1 MKLPIRILLG
11 DIPNVSGD
19 ETWGDVIDNWE
30 AYAVEWNSANALG
43 IDVAQA
49 PVLDMFGDESIS
61 IKTMVK
67 DLSDPKKLFTAFSR
81 SFTVPAS
88 KKNNRIF
95 RHYYNIDI
103 TNGLDSRELIPAK
116 ILMNNTTYKVGNISI
131 ESVRMNAGVAVHYKI
146 KFVGKLSELARKIGQ
161 DKLTDLDWSDY
172 NIADFDAFDEFDKG
186 SSYGASTTWD
196 LLFPLASRSNR
207 FLYDETTS
215 SLGIEGARNIAFVN
229 SSPQDDYGIRAQD
242 VIGALRVGRILD
254 QIETAYGFTFTG
266 AFTNDYIQELYLW
279 LQKPDKERTGD
290 NSTQLATNLQWQAG
304 DSDTT
309 LISAIG
315 GEGKFENRVDSIYS
329 RTHSQ
334 KGHEF
339 HIRVKGTFTGDCTI
353 RLLMDGNQVAETSS
367 AVTPSEWVFV
377 DRRTPHLWTVEVVT
391 SGSLTVDLVVEFHKL
406 DKLLWGSPS
415 LANSYSQ
422 VEQSFVFGNA
432 DNYKITDNMPDLKV
446 IDFLSILFKSFNVIA
461 EVDDDLNIST
471 THYDTFMAQG
481 TVKDVSK
488 YVSTANYNIT
498 RPNIYGSMRLHWS
511 EPKVAMELGYQKVN
525 GREYGSIAYELQG
538 ETGARLTGNE
548 YDLKIKSQR
557 VPLEPLTDTSTGD
570 LTDVIY
576 TQFGDL
582 KNAEQSVDPM
592 LTYVTQQFPSFGT
605 QTAVG
610 FTTGAL
616 VTQVNQYWQ
625 PSNIYT
631 TDSRKPN
638 RNNSLLGLY
647 FGEEMNEYQPST
659 PVSGLGLF
667 NAFYRGTVAMMF
679 DEDKRGV
686 KHTAHLPLNV
696 IMDLQIND
704 VLLINNQYH
713 SINSIETNYLTG
725 ESKLDLTIVGRE
737 RLPYHEIYGRT
748 ITNNNISYDLHI
760 VFMNS
765 SGALESW
772 TIGSLGSLTYYMT
785 GEIMSFSHTEYTV
798 VRT

>member
-11 DIPNVSGD
+11 DIPNVGGD

-30 AYAVEWNSANALG
+30 AYAVEWNATNSLG
-43 IDVAQA
+43 VDVAQA

-161 DKLTDLDWSDY
+161 DKLTDLDWSAF

-207 FLYDETTS
+207 FLFDSGTS
-215 SLGIEGARNIAFVN
+215 SLGIEGARNVAFVN
-229 SSPQDDYGIRAQD
+229 SIPQDDYGIRAQD
-242 VIGALRVGRILD
+242 VIGTLRVGKIL
-254 QIETAYGFTFTG
+254 QEIESTYGFTFTG
-266 AFTNDYIQELYLW
+266 AFTNDYIQDLYLW

-290 NSTQLATNLQWQAG
+290 EGTQLATNLQWASG

-309 LISAIG
+309 LVSRTN
-315 GEGKFENRVDSIYS
+315 GEGKFENRYNSIYS
-329 RTHSQ
+329 RTHSNST
-334 KGHEF
+334 HEF
-339 HIRVKGTFTGDCTI
+339 HIRVSGTFTGDCTI
-353 RLLMDGNQVAETSS
+353 RLLQDGNQVAETSS
-367 AVTPSEWVFV
+367 STTPSEWMFV
-377 DRRTPHLWTVEVVT
+377 DRRTSHIWTVEVVT
-391 SGSLTVDLVVEFHKL
+391 SGSLTVDLVVEFSKY
-406 DKLLWGSPS
+406 DKVLSGSPA
-415 LANSYSQ
+415 LAYSFSQ
-422 VEQSFVFGNA
+422 VEESFVFGNA

-461 EVDDDLNIST
+461 EVDDSLNIST

-481 TVKDVSK
+481 TVKDISK

-498 RPNIYGSMRLHWS
+498 RPNIFGSMRLRWS

-557 VPLEPLTDTSTGD
+557 VPLEPLTDTSNGD

-582 KNAEQSVDPM
+582 KNSEQSIDPM
-592 LTYVTQQFPSFGT
+592 FTYLTQQFPTFGV
-605 QTAVG
+605 QTSVSY
-610 FTTGAL
+610 TTGAL
-616 VTQVNQYWQ
+616 VTEVNNYWQ
-625 PSNIYT
+625 PSNLYT

-638 RNNSLLGLY
+638 RNNSLIGLY
-647 FGEEMNEYQPST
+647 FGEEMNEYQPT
-659 PVSGLGLF
+659 IPVSGLGLF

-696 IMDLQIND
+696 VMDLQIND

-737 RLPYHEIYGRT
+737 RLPFHEIYSRT
-748 ITNNNISYDLHI
+748 ITNDNTSLDLHI
-760 VFMNS
+760 VFMNG
-765 SGALESW
+765 SGSLESW
-772 TIGSLGSLTYYMT
+772 TIGSSGSLTYYMT
-785 GEIMSFSHTEYTV
+785 GEIMSFSHNDYTV
-798 VRT
+798 VRA

>member
-11 DIPNVSGD
+11 EIPNVSGD

-30 AYAVEWNSANALG
+30 AYAVEWNAANNLG
-43 IDVAQA
+43 VDVAQA

-116 ILMNNTTYKVGNISI
+116 ILMNNTTYKVGNISV

-161 DKLTDLDWSDY
+161 DKLTDLDWSAY
-172 NIADFDAFDEFDKG
+172 NIADFNAFDEFDKG

-207 FLYDETTS
+207 FLYDDTTS

-229 SSPQDDYGIRAQD
+229 STPQDDYGIRAQD
-242 VIGALRVGRILD
+242 VIGALRVGKILN
-254 QIETAYGFTFTG
+254 QIETTYGFTFTG

-290 NSTQLATNLQWQAG
+290 DSTQLATNLQWQAG

-309 LISAIG
+309 LTSLSG

-329 RTHSQ
+329 RIHSNTA
-334 KGHEF
+334 HEF
-339 HIRVKGTFTGDCTI
+339 HIRVRGTFTGDCTL

-367 AVTPSEWVFV
+367 SSTPSEWIFV
-377 DRRTPHLWTVEVVT
+377 DRRTSHIWTVEVVT
-391 SGSLTVDLVVEFHKL
+391 SGSLTVDLVVEFTKL

-415 LANSYSQ
+415 LANTYSQ

-432 DNYKITDNMPDLKV
+432 NNYKITDNMPDLKV

-461 EVDDDLNIST
+461 EVDDSLNIST
-471 THYDTFMAQG
+471 THYDFFMAQG
-481 TVKDVSK
+481 TVKDISK

-538 ETGARLTGNE
+538 ETGARLTGSE

-557 VPLEPLTDTSTGD
+557 VPLEPLTDTANGD

-582 KNAEQSVDPM
+582 KNSEQSVDPM
-592 LTYVTQQFPSFGT
+592 LTYLTQQFPTFNV

-610 FTTGAL
+610 FTDGAL

-625 PSNIYT
+625 PSNLYT
-631 TDSRKPN
+631 SDSRKPT
-638 RNNSLLGLY
+638 RTNSMIGLY

-713 SINSIETNYLTG
+713 SINSVETNYLTG

-737 RLPYHEIYGRT
+737 RLIYHEVYSRRI
-748 ITNNNISYDLHI
+748 NNESATEDLHI
-760 VFMNS
+760 VFMNA
-765 SGALESW
+765 GGTLESW
-772 TIGSLGSLTYYMT
+772 TIGAGGILTYSMT
-785 GEIMSFSHTEYTV
+785 GEIMSFSHTDYIVTRV
-798 VRT
+798 

>member
-11 DIPNVSGD
+11 DIPNVGGD

-30 AYAVEWNSANALG
+30 AYAVEWNASNSLG
-43 IDVAQA
+43 VDVAQA

-95 RHYYNIDI
+95 KHYYNIDI

-207 FLYDETTS
+207 FLFDSGTS

-229 SSPQDDYGIRAQD
+229 STPQDDYGIRAQD
-242 VIGALRVGRILD
+242 VIGTLKVGKIL
-254 QIETAYGFTFTG
+254 QEIESTYGFTFTG
-266 AFTNDYIQELYLW
+266 AFTNDYIQDLYLW

-290 NSTQLATNLQWQAG
+290 EGTQLATNLQWASG

-309 LISAIG
+309 LVSRTN
-315 GEGKFENRVDSIYS
+315 GEGKFENRTDSIYS
-329 RTHSQ
+329 RTHSNDT
-334 KGHEF
+334 HEF
-339 HIRVKGTFTGDCTI
+339 HIRVSGTFTGDCTI
-353 RLLMDGNQVAETSS
+353 RLLQDGNQVAETSS
-367 AVTPSEWVFV
+367 STNPSEWIFV
-377 DRRTPHLWTVEVVT
+377 DRRTSHIWTVEVVT
-391 SGSLTVDLVVEFHKL
+391 SGSLTVDLVVEFSKY
-406 DKLLWGSPS
+406 DKVLSGSPA
-415 LANSYSQ
+415 LAYSFSQ

-461 EVDDDLNIST
+461 EVDDSLNIST

-481 TVKDVSK
+481 TVKDISK

-498 RPNIYGSMRLHWS
+498 RPNIFGSMRLRWS

-582 KNAEQSVDPM
+582 KNSEQSISPM
-592 LTYVTQQFPSFGT
+592 FTYLIQQFPTFGV
-605 QTAVG
+605 QTSVSY
-610 FTTGAL
+610 TTGAL
-616 VTQVNQYWQ
+616 VTEVNNYWQ

-631 TDSRKPN
+631 TDNRKPN
-638 RNNSLLGLY
+638 RNNSLIGLY
-647 FGEEMNEYQPST
+647 FGEEMNEYQPT
-659 PVSGLGLF
+659 IPVSGLGLF

-696 IMDLQIND
+696 VMDLQIND

-737 RLPYHEIYGRT
+737 RLPYHEIYSRT
-748 ITNNNISYDLHI
+748 ITNDNTSLDLHI
-760 VFMNS
+760 VFMNG
-765 SGALESW
+765 SGSLESW
-772 TIGSLGSLTYYMT
+772 TIGSSGSLTYYMT
-785 GEIMSFSHTEYTV
+785 GEIMSFSHNDYTV
-798 VRT
+798 VRA

>member
-11 DIPNVSGD
+11 DIPNVGGD

-30 AYAVEWNSANALG
+30 AYAVEWNATSSLG
-43 IDVAQA
+43 VDVAQA

-172 NIADFDAFDEFDKG
+172 NIADYDAFDEFDKG

-229 SSPQDDYGIRAQD
+229 STPQDDYGIRAQD

-254 QIETAYGFTFTG
+254 QIETTYGFTFTG

-290 NSTQLATNLQWQAG
+290 EGTQLATNLQWQSG

-309 LISAIG
+309 LVSRIN
-315 GEGKFENRVDSIYS
+315 GEGKFENRTDSIYS
-329 RTHSQ
+329 RIHSN
-334 KGHEF
+334 KSHEF
-339 HIRVKGTFTGDCTI
+339 YIRVKGTFTGDCTI
-353 RLLMDGNQVAETSS
+353 RLLEDGNQVAETSS
-367 AVTPSEWVFV
+367 STTPSEWIFV
-377 DRRTPHLWTVEVVT
+377 DRRTSHIWTVEVVT
-391 SGSLTVDLVVEFHKL
+391 SGSLTVDLVVEFTKY
-406 DKLLWGSPS
+406 DKVLSGSPA
-415 LANSYSQ
+415 LAYSFSN
-422 VEQSFVFGNA
+422 VEESFVFGNA

-461 EVDDDLNIST
+461 EVDDSLNIST

-481 TVKDVSK
+481 TVKDISK

-498 RPNIYGSMRLHWS
+498 RPNIFGSMRLRWS

-582 KNAEQSVDPM
+582 KNSEQSVDPM
-592 LTYVTQQFPSFGT
+592 FTYLTQQFPTFGR
-605 QTAVG
+605 QTAVC
-610 FTTGAL
+610 FTTGAV
-616 VTQVNQYWQ
+616 VTQINQYWQ

-631 TDSRKPN
+631 ADSRKPT

-647 FGEEMNEYQPST
+647 FGEEMNEYEPTT

-696 IMDLQIND
+696 VMDLQIND

-737 RLPYHEIYGRT
+737 RLPFHEIYSRT
-748 ITNNNISYDLHI
+748 ITNDNTSLDLHI
-760 VFMNS
+760 VFMNG
-765 SGALESW
+765 SGSLESW
-772 TIGSLGSLTYYMT
+772 TIGSGGSLTYYMT
-785 GEIMSFSHTEYTV
+785 GEIMSFSHIDYTI

>member
-11 DIPNVSGD
+11 DIPNVGGD

-30 AYAVEWNSANALG
+30 AYAVEWNATNSLG
-43 IDVAQA
+43 VDVAQA

-161 DKLTDLDWSDY
+161 DKLTDLDWSAF

-207 FLYDETTS
+207 FLFDSGTS
-215 SLGIEGARNIAFVN
+215 SLGIEGARNVAFVN
-229 SSPQDDYGIRAQD
+229 SIPQDDYGIRAQD
-242 VIGALRVGRILD
+242 VIGTLRVGKIL
-254 QIETAYGFTFTG
+254 QEIESTYGFTFTG
-266 AFTNDYIQELYLW
+266 AFTNDYIQDLYLW

-290 NSTQLATNLQWQAG
+290 EGTQLATNLQWASG

-309 LISAIG
+309 LVSRTN
-315 GEGKFENRVDSIYS
+315 GEGKFENRYNSIYS
-329 RTHSQ
+329 RTHSNST
-334 KGHEF
+334 HEF
-339 HIRVKGTFTGDCTI
+339 HIRVSGTFTGDCTI
-353 RLLMDGNQVAETSS
+353 RLLQDGNQVAETSS
-367 AVTPSEWVFV
+367 STTPSEWMFV
-377 DRRTPHLWTVEVVT
+377 DRRTSHIWTVEVVT
-391 SGSLTVDLVVEFHKL
+391 SGSLTVDLVVEFSKY
-406 DKLLWGSPS
+406 DKVLSGSPA
-415 LANSYSQ
+415 LAYSFSQ
-422 VEQSFVFGNA
+422 VEESFVFGNA

-461 EVDDDLNIST
+461 EVDDSLNIST

-481 TVKDVSK
+481 TVKDISK

-498 RPNIYGSMRLHWS
+498 RPNIFGSMRLRWS

-557 VPLEPLTDTSTGD
+557 VPLEPLTDTSNGD

-582 KNAEQSVDPM
+582 KNSEQSIDPM
-592 LTYVTQQFPSFGT
+592 FTYLTQQFPTFGV
-605 QTAVG
+605 QTSVSY
-610 FTTGAL
+610 TTGAL
-616 VTQVNQYWQ
+616 VTEVNNYWQ

-631 TDSRKPN
+631 TDNRKPN
-638 RNNSLLGLY
+638 RNNSLIGLY
-647 FGEEMNEYQPST
+647 FGEEMNEYQPT
-659 PVSGLGLF
+659 IPVSGLGLF

-696 IMDLQIND
+696 VMDLQIND

-737 RLPYHEIYGRT
+737 RLPFHEIYSRT
-748 ITNNNISYDLHI
+748 ITNDNTSLDLHI
-760 VFMNS
+760 VFMNG
-765 SGALESW
+765 SGSLESW
-772 TIGSLGSLTYYMT
+772 TIGSSGSLTYYMT
-785 GEIMSFSHTEYTV
+785 GEIMSFSHNDYTV
-798 VRT
+798 VRA

>member
-30 AYAVEWNSANALG
+30 AYAVEWNATNSLG
-43 IDVAQA
+43 VDVAQA

-103 TNGLDSRELIPAK
+103 VNGLDSRELIPAK
-116 ILMNNTTYKVGNISI
+116 ILMNNTTYKVGNISV

-161 DKLTDLDWSDY
+161 DKLTDLDWSAF
-172 NIADFDAFDEFDKG
+172 NISDFNAFDEFDKG

-207 FLYDETTS
+207 FLFDSGTS

-229 SSPQDDYGIRAQD
+229 STPADDYGVRAQD
-242 VIGALRVGRILD
+242 VIGALRVGKIL
-254 QIETAYGFTFTG
+254 QEIETTYGFTFTG
-266 AFTNDYIQELYLW
+266 AFTNDYIQDLYLW

-290 NSTQLATNLQWQAG
+290 EGTQLATNLQWQSG

-309 LISAIG
+309 LVSLTNG
-315 GEGKFENRVDSIYS
+315 QGKFENRTDSIYS
-329 RTHSQ
+329 RIHSSTS
-334 KGHEF
+334 HEF
-339 HIRVKGTFTGDCTI
+339 HIRVSGTFTGDCTI
-353 RLLMDGNQVAETSS
+353 RLLQDGNQVAETSS
-367 AVTPSEWVFV
+367 SVTASEWIFV
-377 DRRTPHLWTVEVVT
+377 DRRSTHIWTVEVVT
-391 SGSLTVDLVVEFHKL
+391 SGSLTVDLVVEFSKY
-406 DKLLWGSPS
+406 DKTLAGSPA
-415 LANSYSQ
+415 LAYSFSQ
-422 VEQSFVFGNA
+422 VEESFVFGNA
-432 DNYKITDNMPDLKV
+432 NNYKITDNMPDIKV

-461 EVDDDLNIST
+461 EVDDSLNIST

-481 TVKDVSK
+481 TVKDISK

-498 RPNIYGSMRLHWS
+498 RPNIFGSMRLHWS

-557 VPLEPLTDTSTGD
+557 VPLEPLTDTSNGD
-570 LTDVIY
+570 LTDVVY

-582 KNAEQSVDPM
+582 KNSEQSIDPM
-592 LTYVTQQFPSFGT
+592 LTYLTQQFPTFGV
-605 QTAVG
+605 QTSVSY
-610 FTTGAL
+610 TTGAL
-616 VTQVNQYWQ
+616 VTEVNNYWQ

-631 TDSRKPN
+631 TDNRKPN

-647 FGEEMNEYQPST
+647 FGEELNEYQPT
-659 PVSGLGLF
+659 IPVSGLGLF

-696 IMDLQIND
+696 VMDLQIND

-737 RLPYHEIYGRT
+737 RLPYHEIYSRT
-748 ITNNNISYDLHI
+748 ITNDSTSLDLHI
-760 VFMNS
+760 VFMNG
-765 SGALESW
+765 SGSLESW
-772 TIGSLGSLTYYMT
+772 TIGSSGSLTYYMT
-785 GEIMSFSHTEYTV
+785 GEIMSFSHNDYTI
-798 VRT
+798 VRA

>member
-11 DIPNVSGD
+11 DIPNVGGD

-30 AYAVEWNSANALG
+30 AYAVEWNATNSLG
-43 IDVAQA
+43 VDVAQA

-61 IKTMVK
+61 IKTIVK

-207 FLYDETTS
+207 FLFDSGTS

-229 SSPQDDYGIRAQD
+229 STPQDDYGVRAQD
-242 VIGALRVGRILD
+242 VIGTLKVGRILD
-254 QIETAYGFTFTG
+254 QIETTYGFTFTG
-266 AFTNDYIQELYLW
+266 AFTNDYIQDLYLW

-290 NSTQLATNLQWQAG
+290 EGTQLATNLQWAAG

-309 LISAIG
+309 LVSRTN
-315 GEGKFENRVDSIYS
+315 GEGKFENRTDSIYS
-329 RTHSQ
+329 RTHSNDT
-334 KGHEF
+334 HEF
-339 HIRVKGTFTGDCTI
+339 HIRVSGTFTGDCTI
-353 RLLMDGNQVAETSS
+353 RLLQDGNQVAETSS
-367 AVTPSEWVFV
+367 STTASEWIFV
-377 DRRTPHLWTVEVVT
+377 DRRTSHIWTVEVVT
-391 SGSLTVDLVVEFHKL
+391 SGSLTVDLVVEFSKY
-406 DKLLWGSPS
+406 DKALAGSPA
-415 LANSYSQ
+415 LAYSFSQ

-432 DNYKITDNMPDLKV
+432 DNYKITDNMPDIKV

-461 EVDDDLNIST
+461 EVDDSLNIST

-481 TVKDVSK
+481 TVKDISK

-498 RPNIYGSMRLHWS
+498 RPNIFGSMRLRWS

-582 KNAEQSVDPM
+582 KNSEQSVAPM
-592 LTYVTQQFPSFGT
+592 FTYLIQQFPTFGV
-605 QTAVG
+605 QTSVSY
-610 FTTGAL
+610 TTGAS
-616 VTQVNQYWQ
+616 VTEVNNYWQ

-631 TDSRKPN
+631 TDNRKPN
-638 RNNSLLGLY
+638 RENSLIGLY
-647 FGEEMNEYQPST
+647 FGEEMNEYQPT
-659 PVSGLGLF
+659 IPVSGLGLF

-696 IMDLQIND
+696 VMDLQIND

-737 RLPYHEIYGRT
+737 RLPFHEIYARS
-748 ITNNNISYDLHI
+748 ITNDSTTEDLHI
-760 VFMNS
+760 VFMNG
-765 SGALESW
+765 SGSLESW
-772 TIGSLGSLTYYMT
+772 TIGSSGSLTYYMT
-785 GEIMSFSHTEYTV
+785 GEIMSFSHNDYTV
-798 VRT
+798 VRA

>member
-11 DIPNVSGD
+11 DIPNVGGD

-30 AYAVEWNSANALG
+30 AYAVEWNATNSLG
-43 IDVAQA
+43 VDVAQA

-161 DKLTDLDWSDY
+161 DKLTDLDWSAF

-207 FLYDETTS
+207 FLFDSGTS
-215 SLGIEGARNIAFVN
+215 SLGIEGARNVAFVN
-229 SSPQDDYGIRAQD
+229 SIPQDDYGIRAQD
-242 VIGALRVGRILD
+242 VIGTLRVGKIL
-254 QIETAYGFTFTG
+254 QEIESTYGFTFTG
-266 AFTNDYIQELYLW
+266 AFTNDYIQDLYLW

-290 NSTQLATNLQWQAG
+290 EGTQLATNLQWASG

-309 LISAIG
+309 LVSRTN
-315 GEGKFENRVDSIYS
+315 GEGKFENRYNSIYS
-329 RTHSQ
+329 RTHSNST
-334 KGHEF
+334 HEF
-339 HIRVKGTFTGDCTI
+339 HIRVSGTFTGDCTI
-353 RLLMDGNQVAETSS
+353 RLLQDGNQVAETSS
-367 AVTPSEWVFV
+367 STTPSEWMFV
-377 DRRTPHLWTVEVVT
+377 DRRTSHIWTVEVVT
-391 SGSLTVDLVVEFHKL
+391 SGSLTVDLVVEFSKY
-406 DKLLWGSPS
+406 DKVLSGSPA
-415 LANSYSQ
+415 LAYSFSQ
-422 VEQSFVFGNA
+422 VEESFVFGNA

-461 EVDDDLNIST
+461 EVDDSLNIST

-481 TVKDVSK
+481 TVKDISK

-498 RPNIYGSMRLHWS
+498 RPNIFGSMRLRWS

-557 VPLEPLTDTSTGD
+557 VPLEPLTDTSNGD

-582 KNAEQSVDPM
+582 KNSEQSIDPM
-592 LTYVTQQFPSFGT
+592 FTYLTQQFPTFGV
-605 QTAVG
+605 QTSVSY
-610 FTTGAL
+610 TTGE
-616 VTQVNQYWQ
+616 Q
-625 PSNIYT
+625 
-631 TDSRKPN
+631 
-638 RNNSLLGLY
+638 LLAA
-647 FGEEMNEYQPST
+647 
-659 PVSGLGLF
+659 V
-667 NAFYRGTVAMMF
+667 
-679 DEDKRGV
+679 
-686 KHTAHLPLNV
+686 
-696 IMDLQIND
+696 
-704 VLLINNQYH
+704 
-713 SINSIETNYLTG
+713 
-725 ESKLDLTIVGRE
+725 
-737 RLPYHEIYGRT
+737 
-748 ITNNNISYDLHI
+748 
-760 VFMNS
+760 
-765 SGALESW
+765 
-772 TIGSLGSLTYYMT
+772 
-785 GEIMSFSHTEYTV
+785 
-798 VRT
+798 